1 MFSSQKLMSQGMRTA
16 YTELRFNEEAL
27 SKGWIPE
34 WPLSLRVE
42 VGAFVLDLAIKH
54 IRFKND
60 FTCENDVPVFTHK
73 VIPFGGKKLGII
85 GVHERVMKML
95 TEERVH
101 FPGIPLFFAMVIRPF
116 PWITINT
123 GGYML
128 QFPTSPKLV
137 RTKEDPIQLAIL
149 EECAIRGDLATMMA
163 GLDALGRT
171 AWIINQRVLKVALE
185 LWNRNV
191 LDVNTLKPLPSAVDF
206 STFIPREQFASHEAY
221 VEYIRT
227 TKTKRHEYAN
237 SHSSLCDT
245 NYKLA
250 IAREVQANVESLLF
264 ITLLLVVCRSTLLLS
279 TFC

>member
-42 VGAFVLDLAIKH
+42 VGAFLLDLAIKH

-85 GVHERVMKML
+85 RVHERVMKML
-95 TEERVH
+95 TAEREH
-101 FPGIPLFFAMVIRPF
+101 FPGIPLSFGMVIRPF

-149 EECAIRGDLATMMA
+149 EECAIRGDLTTMMD
-163 GLDALGRT
+163 GLDALGST
-171 AWIINQRVLKVALE
+171 PWIINQRVLNVALE
-185 LWNRNV
+185 LWSKQV

-206 STFIPREQFASHEAY
+206 SIFIPREQFASHEAY

-227 TKTKRHEYAN
+227 TKANRQEYVD
-237 SHSSLCDT
+237 SHSSQCDT

-250 IAREVQANVESLLF
+250 IAHEVQTNVVSLLF
-264 ITLLLVVCRSTLLLS
+264 ITIVVCWSTVLFS